1 MQVAQQLYEGVNIGE
16 EGTVGLITYMRT
28 DSTYVAPEAQTLARE
43 VIEQYWGESY
53 LPARPPT
60 YKTKVKSAQ
69 EAHEAIRPT
78 DPRRT
83 PKAMRAFL
91 DDRQARL
98 YELIWRRFIASQMKP
113 ALYDVTTAYIPTA
126 RESRVTPLP
135 YLFRARGR
143 VCLFDGFLKVYEE
156 VLDVGDEAEEETA
169 LPPLTAGEDL
179 DLLDLI
185 AKQHWTKPPPRYT
198 EASLIKE
205 LERRGIG
212 RPSTFATMVAII
224 KDRGYVRRENKVLI
238 PNELGLVVC
247 DMLVETFEDLFDYG
261 FTAQMEEQLDE
272 IANGRAQRVPTLEQF
287 WSDLQP
293 ALDRAPEAMPKV
305 QIEQEKPEP
314 VGRRC
319 PECGGEL
326 VRRKGKYGYFVG
338 CGNYPKCKY
347 IERRAKA
354 KAEPT
359 GEICPECGGALVRR
373 QSKRGPFI
381 GCSNYPTCRYTAKV
395 KEESKPA

>member
-1 MQVAQQLYEGVNIGE
+1 
-16 EGTVGLITYMRT
+16 
-28 DSTYVAPEAQTLARE
+28 
-43 VIEQYWGESY
+43 
-53 LPARPPT
+53 
-60 YKTKVKSAQ
+60 
-69 EAHEAIRPT
+69 
-78 DPRRT
+78 
-83 PKAMRAFL
+83 
-91 DDRQARL
+91 
-98 YELIWRRFIASQMKP
+98 
-113 ALYDVTTAYIPTA
+113 
-126 RESRVTPLP
+126 
-135 YLFRARGR
+135 
-143 VCLFDGFLKVYEE
+143 
-156 VLDVGDEAEEETA
+156 
-169 LPPLTAGEDL
+169 
-179 DLLDLI
+179 LI
-185 AKQHWTKPPPRYT
+185 AKQHWTKPQPRYT

-224 KDRGYVRRENKVLI
+224 KDRDYVRRENKVLI
-238 PNELGLVVC
+238 PNELGFVVC
-247 DMLVETFEDLFDYG
+247 DMLVETFEELFDYG

-305 QIEQEKPEP
+305 QIEQEKPVL
-314 VGRRC
+314 VGRTC

-326 VRRKGKYGYFVG
+326 VRRKGKYGFFVG

-359 GEICPECGGALVRR
+359 GEVCPECGGALVRR

-395 KEESKPA
+395 KSDTTATS